1 MMAAR
6 LRRVF
11 FLLILA
17 AAPSHAAE
25 PRWQGSADGSRLD
38 FSAWYE
44 GEEIP
49 GRFSRFDVTLTTDDA
64 TGEPIGLTVRIDVTS
79 ADMNDDEINRELAEP
94 EWFDSAAFPGARFVA
109 DDISASDGGYV
120 ATGRLR
126 IKDVEQPLEVPF
138 AWQPAGGRA
147 MLNGSVDLSRLAWRV
162 GVGEWSS
169 EASLADRV
177 RVRFEVELQAV
188 PAE

>member
-6 LRRVF
+6 LHCVF

-17 AAPSHAAE
+17 AVSSHAAE
-25 PRWQGSADGSRLD
+25 PRWLGSADGSRLD

-49 GRFSRFDVTLTTDDA
+49 GRFSRFDVTLTTDAA
-64 TGEPIGLTVRIDVTS
+64 TGEPSGLAVRIDVAS
-79 ADMNDDEINRELAEP
+79 ADMNDDEVNRELAEP
-94 EWFDSAAFPGARFVA
+94 EWFDSTAFPAAQFVA
-109 DDISASDGGYV
+109 DDISAADGGYL
-120 ATGRLR
+120 AAGRLR
-126 IKDVEQPLEVPF
+126 IKDVERPLEVPF
-138 AWQPAGGRA
+138 AWQPAGERA
-147 MLNGSVDLSRLAWRV
+147 MLSGSVDLSRLAWRV

>member
-1 MMAAR
+1 MAAW
-6 LRRVF
+6 LRGVII
-11 FLLILA
+11 LLILA
-17 AAPSHAAE
+17 SASSRAAQPQ
-25 PRWQGSADGSRLD
+25 WQGSAEGSRLD

-49 GRFSRFDVTLTTDDA
+49 GRFSRFDVSLTTEAA
-64 TGEPIGLTVRIDVTS
+64 TGEPIGLTVEIDLSS

-94 EWFDSAAFPGARFVA
+94 EWFDTAAFPAARFIA
-109 DDISASDGGYV
+109 DSIGPSAAGYL

-126 IKDVEQPLEVPF
+126 IKDVERSLEVPF
-138 AWQPAGGRA
+138 AWRPAGDRA
-147 MLNGSVDLSRLAWRV
+147 VLTGSVDLSRLAWRV

-177 RVRFEVELQAV
+177 RVRFEVELSAV
-188 PAE
+188 PTQ